1 MTFESKNDLIMIRQ
15 GLLHVYNFHL
25 ESEKIEKEVIEQFPE
40 KKELSSIHFHNFRKE
55 RARKLI
61 HDINF
66 NLEKIATAEK
76 ASS

>member
-1 MTFESKNDLIMIRQ
+1 MNFESKNDLILIRQ

-40 KKELSSIHFHNFRKE
+40 KNELSSFHFHNLRKE

-66 NLEKIATAEK
+66 NLEKIATEEK